1 MLHSLTP
8 LTLDTLGLW
17 QAPAGQQGGG
27 MIMLLVWV
35 VMLAG
40 LYVLFIL
47 PNQRKQK
54 KWQAMLQQLKA
65 GDRVVTAGGLRGT
78 VIAIK
83 DDAVHLRVP
92 PDNLRLEVTK
102 ASVLT
107 VTTEDT

>member
-1 MLHSLTP
+1 
-8 LTLDTLGLW
+8 
-17 QAPAGQQGGG
+17 

-35 VMLAG
+35 VMLGG

-47 PNQRKQK
+47 PNQRRQK

-65 GDRVVTAGGLRGT
+65 GDRVVTAGGIKGT
-78 VIAIK
+78 VIAVK

-102 ASVLT
+102 ASVVT
-107 VTTEDT
+107 VSTDDK

>member
-1 MLHSLTP
+1 
-8 LTLDTLGLW
+8 
-17 QAPAGQQGGG
+17 

-47 PNQRKQK
+47 PNQRRQK

-78 VIAIK
+78 VISVK
-83 DDAVHLRVP
+83 DDAVQLRVP

-107 VTTEDT
+107 VTTEDS